1 MHLVE
6 ILLPV
11 LDNGGTRFPE
21 AKFTAVQAELTKRF
35 GGVTA
40 FMRAPAHGTNEDGGK
55 VEHDD
60 IAILEVM
67 TDKLDR
73 HWWAT
78 YRQLL
83 EEAFDQDEIV
93 IRATAIDR
101 L

>member
-1 MHLVE
+1 MQLVE

-11 LDNGGTRFPE
+11 FGNEGALFPE
-21 AKFTAVQAELTKRF
+21 GKFTAVRAELTKRF

-55 VEHDD
+55 VQHDD
-60 IAILEVM
+60 IVIMEVM

-78 YRQLL
+78 YRQQL